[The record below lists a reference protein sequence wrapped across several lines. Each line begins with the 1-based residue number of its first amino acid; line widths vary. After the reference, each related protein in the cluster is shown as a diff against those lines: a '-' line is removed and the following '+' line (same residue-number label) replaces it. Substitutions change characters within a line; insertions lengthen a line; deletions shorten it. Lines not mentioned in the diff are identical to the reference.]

1 MNIII
6 PMAGRGSRLRPHT
19 LTTPKPLLPIAGKP
33 IVQRLVEDMAATYGG
48 KIDQIAYVIGDFG
61 KQVEEDLLA
70 VAAKLGARGRIFYQD
85 QPLGTAHAIQCAQE
99 CLDGEVIIGFADT
112 LFRADFVLDKTKDG
126 VIWVKEVEDP
136 RAFGVVTVDKGGI
149 IQELVEKPE
158 TFVSNL
164 AIIGIY
170 YIKDGALLRTEI
182 QHLLDNDIRH
192 KGEYQLTDALARM
205 KSQGKQFVPGTVK
218 EWMDCGNKDNVLD
231 TNTRILQLQPTPE
244 QLVSPNAHIVN
255 SVIIPP
261 CYIGEGA
268 HISHSV
274 VGPHVAIGAGT
285 RISHSVV
292 ADSIVRENTQVAHAN
307 LHRALIG
314 AHAQVQHSPEDISL
328 GDFSVI

>member
-48 KIDQIAYVIGDFG
+48 KIDEIAYVIGDFG

-70 VAAKLGARGRIFYQD
+70 VAARLGARGRIFYQD

-99 CLDGEVIIGFADT
+99 CLEGEVIIGFADT
-112 LFRADFVLDKTKDG
+112 LFRADFQLDKTKDG

-136 RAFGVVTVDKGGI
+136 RAFGVVTVDAAGI

-170 YIKDGALLRTEI
+170 YIQDGALLRREI
-182 QHLLDNDIRH
+182 QHLLDNDIRN
-192 KGEYQLTDALARM
+192 KGEYQLTDALERM
-205 KSQGKQFVPGTVK
+205 KSSGKRFVPGTVK

-231 TNTRILQLQPTPE
+231 TNTRILQLQTNPE
-244 QLVSPNAHIVN
+244 SLISPNAHIKD
-255 SVIIPP
+255 SIIIPP

-268 HISHSV
+268 RVEGSV
-274 VGPHVAIGAGT
+274 IGPHVALGAGT
-285 RISHSVV
+285 QVRQSVI
-292 ADSIVRENTQVAHAN
+292 ADSIVRDNTQVEHAN
-307 LHRALIG
+307 LHRALVG
-314 AHAQVQHSPEDISL
+314 THAQVLLKPQDINL